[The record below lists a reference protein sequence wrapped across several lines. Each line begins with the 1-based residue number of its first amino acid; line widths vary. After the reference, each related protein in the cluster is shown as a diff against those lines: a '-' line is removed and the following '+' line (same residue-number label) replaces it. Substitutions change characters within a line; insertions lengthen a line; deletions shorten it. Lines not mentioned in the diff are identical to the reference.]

1 MSESSSQMTTEQH
14 GDVTV
19 VCLQHVEIFDDQ
31 TNEEVEKLMES
42 VVEGTENPWLV
53 LDMVNVQVVSSRFL
67 GTMIAARK
75 LVRKKEGRV
84 VLSRMHSQMLESF
97 RLTDLGRLF
106 KLYDSVE
113 EAVASFERWQASIE

>member
-1 MSESSSQMTTEQH
+1 MTTEQH

>member
-42 VVEGTENPWLV
+42 VVDGTENPWLV

-75 LVRKKEGRV
+75 FVRKKEGRV